1 MYDPPPPGA
10 SLLAE
15 ESVDF
20 PAYGDQPQR
29 EDAERHRAGM
39 AGRRFLAA
47 GAQPGEAVEAV
58 AEQPEVTRQMQM

>member
-1 MYDPPPPGA
+1 MKKCGESGA

-15 ESVDF
+15 DSLCF
-20 PAYGDQPQR
+20 FTYGDQPQR
-29 EDAERHRAGM
+29 EDAKRHRAGM
-39 AGRRFLAA
+39 AGRRFPAA